1 MSMTSRRNASAGVAA
16 GLLSLTMLV
25 ATGSPADATGGDGLT
40 DGVTRTE
47 LQRLPSPTPGF
58 DIVQTRVEIPVGRQS
73 GRHSHPGPEIGYII
87 AGDVDIVF
95 DDRPS
100 EHLHTGDPFL
110 IPTGVVHNA
119 VNVGDVRT
127 MMLSTYVIEAGE
139 PLVTNQPPR

>member
-1 MSMTSRRNASAGVAA
+1 MTSRRSASTGAKAA
-16 GLLSLTMLV
+16 LLALTMLV
-25 ATGSPADATGGDGLT
+25 AAGPTAHATEGDGPT

-58 DIVQTRVEIPVGRQS
+58 DIVQTRVEIPVCKES
-73 GRHSHPGPEIGYII
+73 GRHSHPGPEVGYII

-95 DDRPS
+95 DDGPT
-100 EHLHTGDPFL
+100 EHLHTGEPFL

-127 MMLSTYVIEAGE
+127 MMLSTYVIDANQ
-139 PLVTNQPPR
+139 PLVSSRTPR